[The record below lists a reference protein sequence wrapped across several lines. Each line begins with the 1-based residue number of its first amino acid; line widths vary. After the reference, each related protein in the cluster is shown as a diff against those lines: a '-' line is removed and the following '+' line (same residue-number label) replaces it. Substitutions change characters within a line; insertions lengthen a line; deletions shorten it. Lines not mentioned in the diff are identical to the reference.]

1 MKLCQVNCAGLVV
14 FAGLWEYKT
23 YSSHYWHD
31 AGGSGECS
39 NNAHF
44 TLVVE
49 AKVKTQIKTT
59 LLSEPLN
66 QLPQSFYMRSEV
78 DRPKYKKTI
87 ECDQDKVCVHVSKR
101 VRCGSRV

>member
-1 MKLCQVNCAGLVV
+1 MMKLCQVNCAGL
-14 FAGLWEYKT
+14 WEYKT
-23 YSSHYWHD
+23 YSTHYWHD

-59 LLSEPLN
+59 LLVN
-66 QLPQSFYMRSEV
+66 
-78 DRPKYKKTI
+78 
-87 ECDQDKVCVHVSKR
+87 H
-101 VRCGSRV
+101 